1 MQILTVKGAGE
12 FNAGPKAPSDIIEI
26 LTKKY
31 NAKSVLLVKGNGIIE
46 KIKYRIKIF
55 STIKKSKKN
64 NEILIMQFPMYETTK
79 LLNKIFLHALNSID
93 PNKTIVIIHDLD
105 SIRSEDEIL
114 KKQELDRLSK
124 IKYIVVHNNRMKKY
138 LEDMGINANLYCL
151 DLFDYICDIKDNF
164 ERKEKKMDLNNIHV
178 AYAGNL
184 SEVKSPYV
192 YQLEK
197 DKMNFT
203 LNLYGVGIEKD
214 INEKLKYKGKFP
226 PNQLPDKIDAD
237 LGLIWDGNFDE
248 SDENIKYKNY
258 TKYNNPHKLSCY
270 VAAGIPVVSWKK
282 AAIADFI
289 EKYNIGYT
297 ITNIYDINNLDFSDY
312 INKVKNIKSLQTKVR
327 DGYFTVNVIDKILKD
342 INL

>member
-12 FNAGPKAPSDIIEI
+12 FTAGPKAPSDIIEI
-26 LTKKY
+26 LTQKY
-31 NAKSVLLVKGNGIIE
+31 NAKSVLLVQGKGIIE

-64 NEILIMQFPMYETTK
+64 NEVLIMQFPMYETTK
-79 LLNKIFLHALNSID
+79 LLNKIFLLALNSIN

-105 SIRSEDEIL
+105 SIRGEDEIL
-114 KKQELDRLSK
+114 KKQELARLSK

-138 LEDMGINANLYCL
+138 LEDMGIKANLYCL
-151 DLFDYICDIKDNF
+151 DLFDYICDVKENF
-164 ERKEKKMDLNNIHV
+164 ERKEKKIELNNIHV

-184 SEVKSPYV
+184 SKIKSPYV

-214 INEKLKYKGKFP
+214 INEKLKYKGKFS

-270 VAAGIPVVSWKK
+270 VAAGIPVIAWRK

-289 EKYNIGYT
+289 KKYNIGYT
-297 ITNIYDINNLDFSDY
+297 ITNIYDINNLDFTDY
-312 INKVKNIKSLQTKVR
+312 TNKIENIKSLQTKVR
-327 DGYFTVNVIDKILKD
+327 EGYFTVNVIDKILKD